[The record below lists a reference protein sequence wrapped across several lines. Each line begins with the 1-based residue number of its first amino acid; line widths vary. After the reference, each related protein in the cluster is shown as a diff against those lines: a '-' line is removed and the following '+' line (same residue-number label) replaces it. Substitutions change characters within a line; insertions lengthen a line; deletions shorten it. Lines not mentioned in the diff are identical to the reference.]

1 MEKYILLRKIIN
13 KIKGEKVDNFLLLGM
28 ASAPQGQEPNAFM
41 SFLPMIAVIAI
52 VYFLMIRPQTK
63 KAKQQREMI
72 SALKK
77 GDKVVTVGGVYG
89 TISSVKDHTFL
100 VQIAA
105 NTDIEIDKTSV
116 SAVITKPGEIEEK
129 K

>member
-1 MEKYILLRKIIN
+1 M
-13 KIKGEKVDNFLLLGM
+13 DNFLLLGM

-72 SALKK
+72 SSLKK

>member
-1 MEKYILLRKIIN
+1 M
-13 KIKGEKVDNFLLLGM
+13 DNFLLLGM

-89 TISSVKDHTFL
+89 TISNVKDHTFM